1 MQGKK
6 SAINLEQLT
15 EEIQTMNYWSP
26 LFKVLREELSKR
38 GYWKNL
44 PRGKPDSKFLL
55 RGKKL

>member
-26 LFKVLREELSKR
+26 LFKVLREELSKQ

-44 PRGKPDSKFLL
+44 PRGKPDSTYLL
-55 RGKKL
+55 RGKK